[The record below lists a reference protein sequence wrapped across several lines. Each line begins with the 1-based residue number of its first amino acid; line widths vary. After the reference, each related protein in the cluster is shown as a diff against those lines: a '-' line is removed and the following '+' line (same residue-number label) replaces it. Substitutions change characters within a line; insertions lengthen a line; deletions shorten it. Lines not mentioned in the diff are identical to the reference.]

1 MKVVI
6 PVKGESHFVDDVN
19 RIDPTGVFPDP
30 SSKEVQDMIRACN
43 IVCTPNDKESSEKEE
58 KKTKSDAVSN
68 EPAG

>member
-43 IVCTPNDKESSEKEE
+43 IVYTPNDK
-58 KKTKSDAVSN
+58 
-68 EPAG
+68 GII